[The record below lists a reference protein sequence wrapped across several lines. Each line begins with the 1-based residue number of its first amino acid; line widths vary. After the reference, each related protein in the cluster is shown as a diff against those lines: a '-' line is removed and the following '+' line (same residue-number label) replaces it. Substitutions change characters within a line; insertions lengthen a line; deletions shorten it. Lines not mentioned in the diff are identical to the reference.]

1 MPEQTYRSPGFFEQE
16 IDLSARQG
24 TTLGIPAGV
33 IGTSQTGPAFVP
45 VTVGTVVDFEN
56 RFGTLEPDRFGPYAV
71 REFLKHR
78 NAVTFVRVLGAGA
91 NSTESD
97 LSNTEVMGTVKNAGF
112 ILSASGGG
120 KSPGAVQFLA
130 AIHDLPTDE
139 TFGYPIYSD
148 NRSFTERGTGD
159 NRVNLV
165 RAVLLTPSGTRF
177 EVLDHDQFYSPANVS
192 DSLAEFGGS
201 SFLGENFFKL
211 VLSSSQASLTR
222 DEGFNGIRIFTA
234 SLNPTSKH
242 YIAKTLNTNPD
253 KFQEE
258 EHLLYLDFTVENEV
272 ASVRPDA
279 ALNTVALLTGSDG
292 TSASGGDKTTPFRNL
307 FGKFNTRYTTP
318 RTPAFISQPF
328 GGTEYDLFHF
338 ETVSDGAASNNDFK
352 VSIANLRKS
361 SDPANEFGTFDV
373 QVRRF
378 DDTDTTP
385 EILEIYP
392 GCDLNPR
399 SENYVARKIGDKK
412 VYFNFDTT
420 DENEQRLIVQGKYPN
435 LSSRIRIVM
444 NEAVENGTVPP
455 RVLPFGF
462 RGVPVLKTSDSL
474 SDDLLTVL
482 ADRNGNNLGSSGVR
496 LAEIAGTGSP
506 LTGSILPP
514 LPLRFKVTRG
524 AVDGTSPA
532 FIGEPGTAERVDNR
546 FYWGVKFE
554 RLPLTGTVS
563 DALLNSNVS
572 DVPNP
577 LIRAYTK
584 FQGISKLDTLVTGT
598 AADEFNSNKFTLSR
612 VALYNELSSG
622 EITDVTGTAKEH
634 MLQAAYLRDGIP
646 SSVDYTIADGS
657 RARITLATLVHSSS
671 AVFNRFQEY
680 TKFTAPFFGGFD
692 GVNILD
698 RDNRLLNDRASSSDT
713 GGKADAVSGGYGLE
727 GTQDA
732 SLSGKGKDNNIV
744 AAYRTATKILTDEI
758 SSNANILAIPGIRD
772 VLVTDFAMEQVKN
785 YGLAIY
791 LMDVLGYDTD
801 TNRLFDDS
809 VAKPDV
815 RETSEQ
821 FDSRA
826 INNNYV
832 ASYFPDVFLQD
843 PVNNRPVKVPASVAA
858 LGALAFND
866 KVSYPWFAPAGFN
879 RGALEDVTNV
889 VTRLNSEDRDVLYD
903 TRINPIATF
912 PAGGFVIFGQK
923 TLQQAKSALDRVNVR
938 RLLLEVKRLVSSV
951 AKGLLFEQ
959 NDAVTRSKFVS
970 QVTPLLGLI
979 QAQSGLERFQV
990 VCDATNNT
998 ELDIEANRMNGRI
1011 VIVPTRAIEF
1021 ISIDFI
1027 ITNSGVSFE

>member
-1 MPEQTYRSPGFFEQE
+1 MPEQTFRSPGFFEQE

-33 IGTSQTGPAFVP
+33 IGSSKMGPAFVP
-45 VTVGTVVDFEN
+45 VTIGTVFDFEN
-56 RFGTLEPDRFGPYAV
+56 RFGTLDPDLFGPYAV

-91 NSTESD
+91 NATESD
-97 LSNTEVMGTVKNAGF
+97 LLNTEVMGTVKSAGF
-112 ILSASGGG
+112 VLESTATANSGT
-120 KSPGAVQFLA
+120 VQFLCA
-130 AIHDLPTDE
+130 AHDLNSAETAGFPVFTDNVSHE
-139 TFGYPIYSD
+139 GA
-148 NRSFTERGTGD
+148 TGK
-159 NRVNLV
+159 VNLV
-165 RAVLLTPSGTRF
+165 RAVLLTPTGTRF
-177 EVLDHDQFYSPANVS
+177 EILDHNQAYAPATDSVATVGGVS
-192 DSLAEFGGS
+192 V
-201 SFLGENFFKL
+201 LGEPYFKL
-211 VLSSSQASLTR
+211 AIRSTSGASFSA
-222 DEGFNGIRIFTA
+222 DEGNAGVRIFTA
-234 SLNPTSKH
+234 SLDPSSK
-242 YIAKTLNTNPD
+242 YYVSKILNTNPD
-253 KFQEE
+253 KFQEV
-258 EHLLYLDFTVENEV
+258 EHLLYLDLPVESEIC
-272 ASVRPDA
+272 
-279 ALNTVALLTGSDG
+279 
-292 TSASGGDKTTPFRNL
+292 SASGDVGSLALLSGSAGTTTAGGDTTTPFRNL

-328 GGTEYDLFHF
+328 GATEYDLFHF
-338 ETVSDGAASNNDFK
+338 ETISDGAASNNDFK

-361 SDPANEFGTFDV
+361 TDPANEFGTFDV

-378 DDTDTTP
+378 TDTDTAP
-385 EILEIYP
+385 EILEVYP

-435 LSSRIRIVM
+435 RSSRVRIVM
-444 NEAVENGTVPP
+444 NEAVEKGTIPGLA
-455 RVLPFGF
+455 LPFGF
-462 RGVPVLKTSDSL
+462 RGIPVLKTNDFL
-474 SDDLLTVL
+474 TDDQLRVL
-482 ADRNGNNLGSSGVR
+482 VDRHGNDIGSSGLR
-496 LAEIAGTGSP
+496 LAGLNASATPAS
-506 LTGSILPP
+506 GSIMPP

-524 AVDGTSPA
+524 AVAGGSPA
-532 FIGEPGTAERVDNR
+532 FTGQPGTSERTDNR

-554 RLPLTGTVS
+554 RMPLTGTVQN
-563 DALLNSNVS
+563 AVLNSNVS

-584 FQGISKLDTLVTGT
+584 FQGIAKLDTLVTG
-598 AADEFNSNKFTLSR
+598 AGADEFNNNKFSLSR
-612 VALYNELSSG
+612 VALYNDLSSG

-634 MLQAAYLRDGIP
+634 MLQAAYIRNGVP
-646 SSVDYTIADGS
+646 SSVDYTIDDLG
-657 RARITLATLVHSSS
+657 RNRITLATLVHTSS

-680 TKFTAPFFGGFD
+680 AKFTAPFFGGFD

-698 RDNRLLNDRASSSDT
+698 RDNRLLSDRAASSDD
-713 GGKADAVSGGYGLE
+713 GGKADNFVGGLGLV
-727 GTQDA
+727 GTDNA
-732 SLSGKGKDNNIV
+732 AMSGKGKDNNIV
-744 AAYRTATKILTDEI
+744 AAYRAATKILTDEI
-758 SSNANILAIPGIRD
+758 SSNINILAIPGIRD
-772 VLVTDFAMEQVKN
+772 VLVTDFAMEQVRA

-791 LMDVLGYDTD
+791 LMDVLNYDTD
-801 TNRLFDDS
+801 SNRLFDGTR
-809 VAKPDV
+809 VKPDV

-858 LGALAFND
+858 LGALGFND

-879 RGALEDVTNV
+879 RGALADVTNV

-903 TRINPIATF
+903 SRINPIATF

-979 QAQSGLERFQV
+979 QAQSGVEQFQV
-990 VCDATNNT
+990 VCDTTNNT
-998 ELDIEANRMNGRI
+998 ELDVEANRMNGRI
-1011 VIVPTRAIEF
+1011 VIVPTRAVEF